1 MMMNKL
7 IIIPAGSHVCA
18 SEALK
23 EKGFIQYKDEQNNP
37 RFSKDGEVF
46 KFNHPIWDI
55 KKNKILLNK
64 IN

>member
-1 MMMNKL
+1 MKNLETIK
-7 IIIPAGSHVCA
+7 ISAGSHCCA

-23 EKGFIQYKDEQNNP
+23 EKGFIQYKDDQNNP